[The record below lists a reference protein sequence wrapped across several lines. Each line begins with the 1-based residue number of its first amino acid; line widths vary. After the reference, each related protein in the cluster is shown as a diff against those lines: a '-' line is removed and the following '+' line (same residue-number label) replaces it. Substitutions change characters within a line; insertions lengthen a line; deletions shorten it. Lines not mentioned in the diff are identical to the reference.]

1 MSRPHIDRDPS
12 LKRFR
17 DEGYNVRYKDGHLI
31 VWDIPYLNA
40 QGELKRGKIICPADL
55 QDGISSVPA
64 AHTVHF
70 SGEAPYDASGR
81 PLPIVAGTG
90 DFDMAG
96 ERWDL
101 YLSVMPTV
109 AQKYDNFYTKLA
121 TYATRIS
128 GPAIVVHPGVTAKT
142 RQAVVADEDD
152 SVFIL
157 AETWSAH
164 ARISAIVNRVKGH
177 RIAIVGLGGTGAH
190 VLDLLAKTPVQEIHL
205 YDGDRLEQRNVWRFP
220 GAVPA
225 EAINARTFKVGYL
238 AQGYSPLRRGI
249 VPHQVFIS
257 EANLAELAGFDFVFI
272 CVDRGSARRLVADF
286 LHAQC
291 KAFIDVG
298 MGILVSPDNKL
309 LGQLRTTFVAPGS
322 VLEQAPLPFAEQE
335 EDDPYSQNVQIVDMN
350 SLNATLA
357 VIRWKKFVGIYA
369 DMKGESSANYTIAT
383 NKIAHSSQDR
393 SAEGDDSPA

>member
-1 MSRPHIDRDPS
+1 MSQPRLDRDPS
-12 LKRFR
+12 LRRFR
-17 DEGYNVRYKDGHLI
+17 EEGYNVRYKDGHLI

-40 QGELKRGKIICPADL
+40 QGELKRGKITCPADL
-55 QDGISSVPA
+55 QDGVSSVPA
-64 AHTVHF
+64 DHTVHF
-70 SGEAPYDASGR
+70 SGEPPYDTSGR
-81 PLPIVAGTG
+81 PLHIVAGTG
-90 DFDMAG
+90 VYEMAG

-101 YLSVMPTV
+101 YLSVKPTV
-109 AQKYDNFYTKLA
+109 TQKYENFYSKLA

-128 GPAIVVHPGVTAKT
+128 GPAILLHPGVTAKT
-142 RQAVVADEDD
+142 RQAIVADEDD
-152 SVFIL
+152 SVFVL

-225 EAINARTFKVGYL
+225 EAINARMFKVDYL
-238 AQGYSPLRRGI
+238 AQVYSPLRRGV
-249 VPHQVFIS
+249 VPHQAFIS
-257 EANLAELAGFDFVFI
+257 EANLADLAGFDFVFV
-272 CVDRGSARRLVADF
+272 CVDRGSARRLVSEF
-286 LHAQC
+286 LHAQGRP
-291 KAFIDVG
+291 FIDVG

-309 LGQLRTTFVAPGS
+309 IGQLRTTFVAQDS
-322 VLEQAPLPFAEQE
+322 DFAQAHLPFAEQD

-383 NKIAHSSQDR
+383 NKIAHATQGST
-393 SAEGDDSPA
+393 AEGDGTTT